1 MGQHLIYWNEE
12 VYYMKEN
19 RIITEIFPDY
29 LRDIAV
35 CLEQLE
41 NLQEVHLR
49 AGRPLLLMAD
59 NREYGITL
67 QGEMTKNPDRAYRV
81 NGSDLEAIL
90 MHLCH
95 YSLYAY
101 EDEIARGF
109 ITLKGGHRVGIS
121 GQAVM
126 GADGI
131 RSIKHITS
139 MNLRIAHEVPGAA
152 DAVFPY
158 LYEKA
163 ELQDCLLISPPGC
176 GKTTLL
182 RDIIRQVSDGNPYAG
197 GKNVSVVDE
206 RSEIAG
212 SYMGIMQNNLGSR
225 TDLLDAC
232 PKAQGMMLLLRSM
245 NPYLIAVDEIGGTED
260 AAAIRQILK
269 CGCHI
274 LATVHG
280 EGLHDIRKKE
290 GMEDLIEE
298 GAFKRYVILSRSKGA
313 GTIERVLDNKGN
325 QVIAR

>member
-1 MGQHLIYWNEE
+1 
-12 VYYMKEN
+12 MKDK
-19 RIITEIFPDY
+19 RIVTEIFPDH
-29 LRDIAV
+29 LRAVAV
-35 CLEQLE
+35 CLDRVE

-49 AGRPLLLMAD
+49 AGRPLLLMVD

-67 QGEMTKNPDRAYRV
+67 QGEMTENINMAYRV
-81 NGSDLEAIL
+81 SSNDLEAIL

-101 EDEIARGF
+101 EEEIARGF

-131 RSIKHITS
+131 RSMKHITS
-139 MNLRIAHEVPGAA
+139 MNLRIAHEVRGAA
-152 DAVFPY
+152 DTVFPY
-158 LYEKA
+158 LYERS

-212 SYMGIMQNNLGSR
+212 SYMGVMQNNLGSR

-245 NPYLIAVDEIGGTED
+245 NPYLIAVDEIGGRED

-280 EGLHDIRKKE
+280 DDLHDIRKKE
-290 GMEDLIEE
+290 GMEELIEE
-298 GAFKRYVILSRSKGA
+298 GAFKRYVILSKAKGA
-313 GTIERVLDNKGN
+313 GTIERVLDAGGN
-325 QVIAR
+325 QVIAK

>member
-12 VYYMKEN
+12 VLKMKDSH
-19 RIITEIFPDY
+19 IVTEIFPDY
-29 LRDIAV
+29 LRDIAG
-35 CLEQLE
+35 CLDQLK

-49 AGRPLLLMAD
+49 AGRPLLLTAD
-59 NREYGITL
+59 NREYGITI
-67 QGEMTKNPDRAYRV
+67 QGEMTENLKLAYRV
-81 NGSDLEAIL
+81 DSNDLEAIL

-101 EDEIARGF
+101 EEEIAKGF

-126 GADGI
+126 GEDGI
-131 RSIKHITS
+131 RSIKHISS
-139 MNLRIAHEVPGAA
+139 MNLRIAHEVVGAA
-152 DAVFPY
+152 DTVFPY
-158 LYEKA
+158 LYEKS

-182 RDIIRQVSDGNPYAG
+182 RDIIRQVSDGNHYAA

-212 SYMGIMQNNLGSR
+212 SYMGVMQNNLGSR

-245 NPYLIAVDEIGGTED
+245 NPYLIAVDEIGGKED

-280 EGLHDIRKKE
+280 EDFYDVKNKE
-290 GMEDLIEE
+290 GMEELIEE

-313 GTIERVLDNKGN
+313 GTVERILDAGGN
-325 QVIAR
+325 QVIVQ